1 MKSKVWISG
10 MSNTQKDGFYTA
22 ILALFILTTAITA
35 TIFSSYILF
44 AFNIRFYN
52 LDSLVNLSY
61 GTVYKNYVEM
71 MNYLINPFQGQF
83 HLSNFISSSAG
94 RLHFE
99 DCKKLFMLNFGVWI
113 VSGLL
118 VIKFH
123 KIRAHF
129 NKVFLWIGIVG
140 IILALLMLIDFD
152 GFFVIFHEVLFRNSD
167 WLFDPGRDP
176 IINVLPEEF
185 FTQCFVLFFILF
197 EGLNFWK
204 ARKRA

>member
-1 MKSKVWISG
+1 
-10 MSNTQKDGFYTA
+10 MSNTQKDGLYTA
-22 ILALFILTTAITA
+22 VLALFILTTAITV
-35 TIFSSYILF
+35 TIFSSYFLF
-44 AFNIRFYN
+44 AINIRLYN
-52 LDSLVNLSY
+52 LDSLVNMDY
-61 GTVYKNYVEM
+61 GTVYKNYAQM
-71 MNYLINPFQGQF
+71 MDYLINPFNWHF
-83 HLSNFISSSAG
+83 HLSNFISSPEG

-118 VIKFH
+118 VAKFG
-123 KIRAHF
+123 KVRAHF
-129 NKVFLWIGIVG
+129 NKVFLWISILG
-140 IILALLMLIDFD
+140 IILALMMLVDFD

-185 FTQCFVLFFILF
+185 FTQCFVLFFVLF
-197 EGLNFWK
+197 EGFNFWE

>member
-1 MKSKVWISG
+1 

-22 ILALFILTTAITA
+22 ALALFILTTAITV
-35 TIFSSYILF
+35 TIFASYFLF
-44 AFNIRFYN
+44 AINIRFYN
-52 LDSLVNLSY
+52 LDSLVNMDY
-61 GTVYKNYVEM
+61 GTVYKNYAQM
-71 MNYLINPFQGQF
+71 MNYLINPFNWNF
-83 HLSNFISSSAG
+83 HLSNFISSPAG

-113 VSGLL
+113 ISGLL
-118 VIKFH
+118 VVKFG

-129 NKVFLWIGIVG
+129 NKVFLWIGILG

-152 GFFVIFHEVLFRNSD
+152 GFFVIFHEVLFCNSD

-176 IINVLPEEF
+176 VINILPEEF

-197 EGLNFWK
+197 EGLNFWE